1 MIQVKPGPCSMI
13 QSVPGGGN
21 GGRKRGTES
30 GAAMLTLTG
39 LSCRFGPVT
48 AVDDVTLAVPAGQ
61 VLGIIGP
68 SGAGKS
74 TLLRLINR
82 LQAPSAGRID
92 CDGLDVTALRGAAL
106 RRWRGEAAMIFQG
119 FNLIPRLD
127 VLSNV
132 LIGRLGHV
140 GALRGLAGLFTAA
153 DRALALDLLD
163 RYGLAERALE
173 RAGRLSGGEQQ
184 RVAICRA
191 LMQAP
196 RLVLADEPVASL
208 DPRNSRMVMDALRA
222 IAREAGLTVLVN
234 LHDLTLARAYC
245 DRLVALA
252 AGRVVF
258 DGAPASLSAARIVE
272 IYGMDETAL
281 AEAGLAPAPA

>member
-1 MIQVKPGPCSMI
+1 
-13 QSVPGGGN
+13 
-21 GGRKRGTES
+21 
-30 GAAMLTLTG
+30 
-39 LSCRFGPVT
+39 
-48 AVDDVTLAVPAGQ
+48 
-61 VLGIIGP
+61 
-68 SGAGKS
+68 
-74 TLLRLINR
+74 
-82 LQAPSAGRID
+82 
-92 CDGLDVTALRGAAL
+92 
-106 RRWRGEAAMIFQG
+106 MIFQN

-127 VLSNV
+127 VLTNV

-140 GALRGLAGLFTAA
+140 GALRGLLGLFSAA
-153 DRALALDLLD
+153 ERAMALDLLD
-163 RYGLAERALE
+163 RSGLADRALE

-208 DPRNSRMVMDALRA
+208 DPRNSRVVMDALQA
-222 IAREAGLTVLVN
+222 IAREAGLTVIVN
-234 LHDLTLARAYC
+234 LHDLALARTYC

-258 DGAPASLSAARIVE
+258 DGAPAALSAARIVD

-281 AEAGLAPAPA
+281 AEAGLAPARA

>member
-1 MIQVKPGPCSMI
+1 
-13 QSVPGGGN
+13 
-21 GGRKRGTES
+21 
-30 GAAMLTLTG
+30 MLTLTG

-48 AVDDVTLAVPAGQ
+48 AVDDVTLSVPTGQ
-61 VLGIIGP
+61 MLGIIGP

-92 CDGLDVTALRGAAL
+92 CDGLDVTALRGRAL
-106 RRWRGEAAMIFQG
+106 RRWRGEAAMIFQS

-127 VLSNV
+127 VLTNV

-140 GALRGLAGLFTAA
+140 SALRGLAGLFSAA
-153 DRALALDLLD
+153 ERAMALDLLD
-163 RYGLAERALE
+163 RYGLADRALE

-191 LMQAP
+191 MMQAP

-208 DPRNSRMVMDALRA
+208 DPRNSRVVMDALRA

-234 LHDLTLARAYC
+234 LHDLALARAYC

-258 DGAPASLSAARIVE
+258 DGVPAALSAARIVE

-281 AEAGLAPAPA
+281 AEAGLAPAHA